1 MARQVGFSGRYRIIS
16 RGLKERRGKSF
27 LAGILTLLVLISL
40 GCSGDQ
46 QISFDNFLS
55 RRPPEDRNANPIF
68 RKSYTTAAVSRTELS
83 ALLDMSLYQ
92 GDPEQYGNLVF
103 HDRSVKHHMDPVVFS
118 HRIHRVHF
126 TCRVCHL
133 ELEFS
138 MKKGESGITRE
149 DYLDGRYCGACH
161 NGEIAFHVNY
171 ACNLCHVPV
180 DKEGE
185 YKGSSLAA
193 NIKSEQKYG
202 DGVNWV
208 EALEKGEVSPRN
220 SIQGDD
226 STVAMMPLPKHLE
239 KTMRWTTRVPRVRV
253 DFSHQAHIQWLDC
266 ANCHPDLFTVEQ
278 MGTVAFDKEKILY
291 GLYCGTCHVT
301 VAFPINGCSRCHPSQ
316 KDRM

>member
-1 MARQVGFSGRYRIIS
+1 MYKAFAQFLNRKRGRCS
-16 RGLKERRGKSF
+16 V
-27 LAGILTLLVLISL
+27 AGLLVLLLLISF
-40 GCSGDQ
+40 GCSGDS

-55 RRPPEDRNANPIF
+55 RTAPTDQGGPVY
-68 RKSYTTAAVSRTELS
+68 RKTYNTASVSRTELS

-92 GDPEQYGNLVF
+92 GDPERYGDLVF
-103 HDRSVKHHMDPVVFS
+103 HDRSVKNNMDPVVFS
-118 HRIHRVHF
+118 HRIHRAQF

-180 DKEGE
+180 DDEGQ
-185 YKGSSLAA
+185 YKSN
-193 NIKSEQKYG
+193 NIAVNTKSEQKYG

-208 EALEKGEVSPRN
+208 EAIQSGVITPRN
-220 SIQGDD
+220 SLESLED
-226 STVAMMPLPKHLE
+226 SASSMPLPEHL
-239 KTMRWTTRVPRVRV
+239 KKDMRWTTRVPRVQV
-253 DFSHQAHIQWLDC
+253 HFSHEVHIKWLDC
-266 ANCHPDLFTVEQ
+266 ANCHPDIFTVEQ

-291 GLYCGTCHVT
+291 GMYCGTCHMT

-316 KDRM
+316 KDRQ